1 MKSVELT
8 NVASVG
14 GVNVSFISL
23 KRLLIFTAV
32 ILFLTIL
39 AISFSV

>member
-32 ILFLTIL
+32 ILLIRVL
-39 AISFSV
+39 SECS